1 MLLRCIMTE
10 YSTIDIKLY
19 LFGNAIFNFVLS
31 AIYNKYAI
39 GMFKDK
45 RSEIAVFIFGIIY
58 IIMIFYN
65 PWFYSQTVWKVII
78 IANTIG
84 AVANLSLH
92 RQIDTFWW
100 LNLNDPNKAVIYYL
114 VYNQFVLKQ

>member
-1 MLLRCIMTE
+1 MLIKCIATE

-58 IIMIFYN
+58 IIMMLYN
-65 PWFYSQTVWKVII
+65 PWFYSQLQTISKYTITNNRDLYII
-78 IANTIG
+78 LFST
-84 AVANLSLH
+84 
-92 RQIDTFWW
+92 
-100 LNLNDPNKAVIYYL
+100 
-114 VYNQFVLKQ
+114 